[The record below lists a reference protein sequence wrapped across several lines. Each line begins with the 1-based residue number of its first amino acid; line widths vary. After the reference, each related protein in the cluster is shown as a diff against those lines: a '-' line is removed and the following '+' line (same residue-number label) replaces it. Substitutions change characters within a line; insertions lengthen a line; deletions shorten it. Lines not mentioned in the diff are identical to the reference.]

1 MLFDFSAVEDQAG
14 DHLILSPSQRNWG
27 VASEHG
33 RLTDVMLS
41 APNHLAIVPC
51 NSVSEASLAQGLSTC
66 TLTALAQHRALRD
79 AFEAAGVACHMV
91 PAHAEHPDMSFTRDS
106 SIMTPWGLLG
116 ARLAE
121 PHRRDE
127 TVRVLAAARRW
138 GVPVLG
144 TVEEGYLEGGDVAL
158 VRPGTVAIGW
168 SGARS
173 DAAGAAALAR
183 LFEARGWVAITTR
196 IEPRHLH
203 LDCLFGMLDSRRA
216 LACTEALEPR
226 FVARMEA
233 LGIELI
239 PITATEVDGLG
250 ANVLSLG
257 DGRVF
262 SAARNARI
270 NTLLTRRG
278 YRVTALPLDQF
289 ARCGGGV
296 HCLTMP
302 LARH

>member
-1 MLFDFSAVEDQAG
+1 MLFDFTAAEESLG
-14 DHLILSPSQRNWG
+14 DHLILSPNQRTWG
-27 VASEHG
+27 AASEYG

-51 NSVSEASLAQGLSTC
+51 NAVSQASIAEGLSTC
-66 TLTALAQHRALRD
+66 TLTALAQHRALR
-79 AFEAAGVACHMV
+79 EALEVAGVACHMV
-91 PAHAEHPDMSFTRDS
+91 PAHADHPDMSFTRDS
-106 SIMTPWGLLG
+106 SIATPWGLVG

-121 PHRRDE
+121 PHRRGE
-127 TVRVLAAARRW
+127 TERALAAARRW

-144 TVEEGYLEGGDVAL
+144 AVEEGRIEGGDVAL

-216 LACTEALEPR
+216 LACAEALEPR

-239 PITATEVDGLG
+239 PVSATEVDRLG

-257 DGRVF
+257 DGRIV
-262 SAARNARI
+262 SAAGNERI
-270 NTLLTRRG
+270 NALLTRLG
-278 YRVTALPLDQF
+278 YRVAALALDQF

-302 LARH
+302 LARR